1 MKLLKYG
8 FYLLAIAAS
17 AVSCTRKDGDW
28 DPIKTDCREI
38 TVPPQGGSAVVTMKN
53 YKGWWISTVQYEAKG
68 ENLMIHGEDF
78 RNPRRESSGFRIY
91 EVRKRVV
98 RNRRAVRKS
107 EQIVYRPE
115 RERWTGAEE
124 NRYRNDGRRCFH
136 KYRYYTGKCTSDHS
150 ERMIL
155 ACILCIFLS
164 YRRRRRLFG
173 SK

>member
-1 MKLLKYG
+1 MIFPEKWKCIIVYWAIMVKMKSKHPFILILPRIENIYTYETIEIRLLLTCYRSIG
-8 FYLLAIAAS
+8 SIVYTQGRRLGSDQDGLSGNNRSAAG
-17 AVSCTRKDGDW
+17 RLG
-28 DPIKTDCREI
+28 
-38 TVPPQGGSAVVTMKN
+38 
-53 YKGWWISTVQYEAKG
+53 
-68 ENLMIHGEDF
+68 
-78 RNPRRESSGFRIY
+78 RRDDEKLQRL
-91 EVRKRVV
+91 VV

>member
-78 RNPRRESSGFRIY
+78 GFMKFEKPRKIGIGMTVGDAF
-91 EVRKRVV
+91 
-98 RNRRAVRKS
+98 
-107 EQIVYRPE
+107 
-115 RERWTGAEE
+115 
-124 NRYRNDGRRCFH
+124 
-136 KYRYYTGKCTSDHS
+136 TSID
-150 ERMIL
+150 ITQ
-155 ACILCIFLS
+155 
-164 YRRRRRLFG
+164 G
-173 SK
+173 SALLTTPNE

>member
-78 RNPRRESSGFRIY
+78 GFMKF
-91 EVRKRVV
+91 RKRVE

-107 EQIVYRPE
+107 RSKFVYRPE

>member
-78 RNPRRESSGFRIY
+78 GFMKFENEWCEIVVPSESPN
-91 EVRKRVV
+91 KLL
-98 RNRRAVRKS
+98 
-107 EQIVYRPE
+107 YRPE

-124 NRYRNDGRRCFH
+124 NRYRNDGQGDAF
-136 KYRYYTGKCTSDHS
+136 TSID
-150 ERMIL
+150 ITQ
-155 ACILCIFLS
+155 
-164 YRRRRRLFG
+164 G
-173 SK
+173 SALLTTPNE